1 MAQGKTFWQGLATG
15 WLRAHG
21 RLPLPY
27 HHAMAGVIGWFVRN
41 VVRYRRDVVKDNL
54 EKSFPEKSAR
64 EIKEIQKKFYRH
76 FANIL
81 TEALWFGSCKGYKG
95 RRRLKDSHIVE
106 IANPEEF
113 NRIIRDN
120 TQVMI
125 LQSHTGNWELIGG
138 LLNYTYTEPLKITTG
153 TIAITYLPLH
163 NKFWDS
169 FMGENR
175 QAPVADMDFTG
186 YIPSHK
192 IVRHVQE
199 HAGKKFCYCFITDQ
213 FPYSYSHK
221 HTVNFMNRETPT
233 MTGGAALACR
243 MDMAVLYLR
252 FSYREDGGYRMEF
265 VPITEH
271 AGEMPP
277 MNIMHNYYKLLEA
290 DIKAQPWNYLWTHR
304 RWKQE

>member
-1 MAQGKTFWQGLATG
+1 MTKGKTLWQGLAG
-15 WLRAHG
+15 GMLRLMG
-21 RLPLPY
+21 RLPLSF
-27 HHAMAGVIGWFVRN
+27 HHAMAHVTGWFVRV

-54 EKSFPEKSAR
+54 EKSFPEKSAA
-64 EIKEIQKKFYRH
+64 ELKSIEKKFYAH
-76 FANIL
+76 FGRIF
-81 TEALWFGSCKGYKG
+81 TEALWFGSCKGDRG
-95 RRRLKDSHIVE
+95 RKRLKSSHIVE

-120 TQVMI
+120 REVMI
-125 LQSHTGNWELIGG
+125 LQSHAGNWELIGG
-138 LLNYTYTEPLKITTG
+138 ILNYTYGEPLLITTH
-153 TIAITYLPLH
+153 TFAITYLPLH
-163 NKFWDS
+163 NAFWDT

-186 YIPSHK
+186 YIPSHR

-199 HAGKKFCYCFITDQ
+199 HAGKKYCYSFITDQ

-221 HTVNFMNRETPT
+221 HMVHFMNRETPT

-252 FSYREDGGYRMEF
+252 FAYREDGGYRMEF

-271 AGEMPP
+271 AGTTAP
-277 MNIMHNYYKLLEA
+277 MDIMKKYYNLLEE
-290 DIKAQPWNYLWTHR
+290 DLRKQPWNYLWTHK
-304 RWKQE
+304 RWK